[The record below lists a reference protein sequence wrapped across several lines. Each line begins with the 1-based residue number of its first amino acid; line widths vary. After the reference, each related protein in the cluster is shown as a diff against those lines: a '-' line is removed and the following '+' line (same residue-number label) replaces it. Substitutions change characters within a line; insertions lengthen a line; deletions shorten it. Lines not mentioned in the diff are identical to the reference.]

1 MTLGDSSMVFKRLS
15 KKHTIYL
22 ISLFVLLIVVFI
34 LDFKN
39 IISTLNNRS
48 VEHIIGL
55 IRSWGW
61 AAPLLSILLMILH
74 SVVYLIPSFLII
86 GANGTIFG
94 MFWGIIISW
103 IGAMMEGTVSFYLA
117 RFLGEVF
124 VKKIVHS
131 ENLWEKVDE
140 INNKHGFKVILMGR
154 LLPFV
159 PLDLLSY
166 LAGLS
171 SMKLVPFLIST
182 GIGILP
188 ATISY
193 AFLGSQISKLGS
205 YSMSVTIIVLLVI
218 IIIAIICFIK
228 VGIKKTNNKSFLNH

>member
-1 MTLGDSSMVFKRLS
+1 MVFKRLS

-22 ISLFVLLIVVFI
+22 ISLFVFLIVVFI

-39 IISTLNNRS
+39 IISALNNIISALNNRS
-48 VEHIIGL
+48 VEHIVSL

-103 IGAMMEGTVSFYLA
+103 VGTMMEGTVSFYLA

-140 INNKHGFKVILMGR
+140 INNKHGFKVILMDR

-171 SMKLVPFLIST
+171 SMKLIPFLIST

-205 YSMSVTIIVLLVI
+205 YSMSSTIIVLLI

-228 VGIKKTNNKSFLNH
+228 VVIQKTNNKSFLNH

>member
-1 MTLGDSSMVFKRLS
+1 MTFKRLS
-15 KKHTIYL
+15 KKYTIYL
-22 ISLFVLLIVVFI
+22 ISLFLLITVIFI
-34 LDFKN
+34 FKVDFKN
-39 IISTLNNRS
+39 IISILNNDS
-48 VEHIIGL
+48 IEHIISL

-74 SVVYLIPSFLII
+74 SVVYLIPSFLIT

-94 MFWGIIISW
+94 MFWGIVISW
-103 IGAMMEGTVSFYLA
+103 IGAMLEGTTSFYLA

-124 VKKIVHS
+124 VKKIIRS
-131 ENLWEKVDE
+131 KNLWKKVDE
-140 INNKHGFKVILMGR
+140 INNKHEFKVVLVGR

-159 PLDLLSY
+159 PLDFLSY

-171 SMKLVPFLIST
+171 NMKLIPFLVST

-188 ATISY
+188 AIIGY
-193 AFLGSQISKLGS
+193 VFLGNQISKLGS
-205 YSMSVTIIVLLVI
+205 YSKTETIIVLLVI

-228 VGIKKTNNKSFLNH
+228 ILIKKSNNRSFLNHE